1 MSNIK
6 YSGNIAKSRL
16 KYMLLNDR
24 VACTAETLSM
34 IRKDIY
40 RTVSNYMD
48 IDENIEL
55 MFEQGDKPSSSYLNA
70 KIHIKEI
77 IR

>member
-1 MSNIK
+1 MENIR
-6 YSGNIAKSRL
+6 YSSSIAKSRL

-40 RTVSNYMD
+40 RTLSNYMD

-55 MFEQGDKPSSSYLNA
+55 VFEQGDTPASSYLNA
-70 KIHIKEI
+70 RIHIKEI